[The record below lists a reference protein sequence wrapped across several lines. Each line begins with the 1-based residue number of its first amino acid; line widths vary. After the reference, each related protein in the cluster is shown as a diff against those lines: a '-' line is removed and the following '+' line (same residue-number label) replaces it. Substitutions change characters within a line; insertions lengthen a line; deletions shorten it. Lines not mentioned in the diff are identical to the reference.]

1 MKKQIKSKV
10 MLSIFI
16 DFVFIIILI
25 SVIATAF
32 FSVKFLLYPEQSCE
46 GELKIRTEV
55 MPKEYEHLISVG
67 DSLFDTLTKRR
78 VGEVTSLYTVEKDEE
93 IYFIL
98 TVDAKFTPRSKALRT
113 GELWFYF
120 AVEDL

>member
-1 MKKQIKSKV
+1 

-55 MPKEYEHLISVG
+55 MPKEYEHFISVG

>member
-93 IYFIL
+93 FYFIL